1 MLEEVKE
8 GFQPSS
14 QNPPVAVSCQAPE
27 CRGVVPLPL
36 ATERTC
42 LLHFTENVERACAKM
57 RRETTAGPVSEEYRE
72 KAASSITDY
81 GILLARVATSDVIVP
96 DPVKKRVLSTMLTL
110 MILRE
115 SLSRTVPKLVR
126 LSARSRVPAA

>member
-1 MLEEVKE
+1 MLDGVEE

-14 QNPPVAVSCQAPE
+14 QSPPVAVACQTPE
-27 CRGVVPLPL
+27 CRAAVPLPL

-72 KAASSITDY
+72 KAARSITDY
-81 GILLARVATSDVIVP
+81 GVLLARVATSDVTVP

-115 SLSRTVPKLVR
+115 ILSRAVPKLVR
-126 LSARSRVPAA
+126 LSTRSRVPAA